1 MSRTGEIRA
10 WFERHGGEHRLSD
23 VLQGMRA
30 HGREK
35 TLVAATVCGLARDG
49 VLTAT
54 GEKGRRLYSLSPGRV
69 FEPSRA
75 KRIRLWLDG
84 NPGWHFAADICDGM
98 QVDGPAERAR
108 YARSLSNMVGIGLLQ
123 ATGRATLMKYRKARN
138 AYYRP
143 TEGSA

>member
-49 VLTAT
+49 ILTTT
-54 GEKGRRLYSLSPGRV
+54 GEEGRRLYSLRPGYV

-75 KRIRLWLDG
+75 KRIRLWLES

-98 QVDGPAERAR
+98 QVEDPAERAR
-108 YARSLSNMVGIGLLQ
+108 YARSLSNMVGQGLLQ
-123 ATGRATLMKYRKARN
+123 ASGRATLMKYRKARN
-138 AYYRP
+138 AYYRAE
-143 TEGSA
+143 EGNS